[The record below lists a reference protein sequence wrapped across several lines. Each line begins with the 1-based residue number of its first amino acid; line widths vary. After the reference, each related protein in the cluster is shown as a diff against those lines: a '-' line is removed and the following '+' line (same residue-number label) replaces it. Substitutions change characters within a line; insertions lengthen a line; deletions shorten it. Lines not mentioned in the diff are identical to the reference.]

1 MDYVPAIEYGRRV
14 IKQVI
19 GIAVAIRGNGLRS
32 TVKAQPVAQIVPV
45 HMILAVE
52 RMAGSSDGSQAQN
65 VIGII
70 GPPPPGII

>member
-1 MDYVPAIEYGRRV
+1 
-14 IKQVI
+14 
-19 GIAVAIRGNGLRS
+19 
-32 TVKAQPVAQIVPV
+32 
-45 HMILAVE
+45 MILAVE